1 LEVAV
6 TTTGDRTSLSLR
18 DLLVLGWI
26 GELRGLPWATVG
38 WLMARESESARVVP
52 VSERMVRKLVRR
64 LEGQGLVRSRSLGG
78 SMWLELTHKGAT
90 VMEARWNRYGLRLG
104 ELPHLQAVGEVRFFM
119 EANLSGEWV
128 PEYAF
133 RSPPG
138 QPAAFRRPDGGW
150 LSADGGPLIAVEV
163 ELHRKATF
171 RSQYLEL
178 VRKLPPDV
186 DEVWWFVASDSEGAW
201 LEGRLQGAGLPCRV
215 QVVPYLELPALHPE
229 GCRCLPCEGRKVER
243 KVVVA

>member
-1 LEVAV
+1 MA
-6 TTTGDRTSLSLR
+6 
-18 DLLVLGWI
+18 
-26 GELRGLPWATVG
+26 ELAHYAAT
-38 WLMARESESARVVP
+38 
-52 VSERMVRKLVRR
+52 
-64 LEGQGLVRSRSLGG
+64 
-78 SMWLELTHKGAT
+78 
-90 VMEARWNRYGLRLG
+90 
-104 ELPHLQAVGEVRFFM
+104 GEVRFWM
-119 EANLSGEWV
+119 EANLSGEWL
-128 PEYAF
+128 PEHVF
-133 RSPPG
+133 RSPTRVG
-138 QPAAFRRPDGGW
+138 EPAAHRRPDGGW

-163 ELHRKATF
+163 ELHRKAAF

-178 VRKLPPDV
+178 VRKLPADV